1 MAEPLLGLLRPEAK
15 VPVRRPKAKVP
26 EKVKVRCKVK
36 RTGARGQRITPWSHQ
51 LSKMLKE
58 PCALSIR
65 AREFV
70 LHTIFRDAI
79 CQWARQMSASRGL
92 ISVPV
97 KVVVET
103 TPRAMQGAPCSSDYT
118 RAKNLNL

>member
-1 MAEPLLGLLRPEAK
+1 MAEPLLGLFRPKAK
-15 VPVRRPKAKVP
+15 VPVERPRAKVP

-36 RTGARGQRITPWSHQ
+36 RTGARGQRIAPWSHQ
-51 LSKMLKE
+51 LSRMLKE

-65 AREFV
+65 AKEFAS
-70 LHTIFRDAI
+70 HTIFRDAI
-79 CQWARQMSASRGL
+79 CKLVQQMSASRGP

-103 TPRAMQGAPCSSDYT
+103 TLRAMQSALCSSDYT
-118 RAKNLNL
+118 RARNQS